1 MDKDINLSRELKTVF
16 DLAKEDAVKNFLTEI
31 SAESVIYYIF
41 KRYINDSDVLEITY
55 FETFLNKYFTDN
67 EKQDLLNDCFYCY
80 QASMKNTQYKLDIS
94 LYNTSNVSLSSEVME
109 IFYRA
114 KAAHKFSESASGIS
128 KDVIDCIEFMLSSMN
143 SSYISTVRVLAS
155 KYGFYK
161 KLGGYLTNMGPETKK
176 SNKDD
181 GKNMEELFEDILKSF
196 GGSTVSSKS
205 TKGEESNKD
214 KEEDEQSQQD
224 FDNAKDEEFEKA
236 GESEAINAMANTID
250 PNSKTPNLDQY
261 SIELTKKAK
270 NGEYDPVIGREKEI
284 QEIIE
289 VLCCRKKN
297 NVIIT
302 GCAGGGKSAIVEKLS
317 QKIADNDV
325 PRELRGKRI
334 FSLDLNALVSGTQY
348 RGQYEERL
356 QNIIKEVVADKNLII
371 FIDEVHNML
380 GNGSSVGSGDMAN
393 ILKPYLARGEFQL
406 IGATTEDEFRKFIE
420 KDGALKR
427 RLTQVRISEPNLEE
441 TFEILKGISK
451 QYSEFHRVLY
461 TDPVLRRCVEWSD
474 KYINDRFFPDKAIGI
489 MDMSS
494 SVAKLNNPIDLSA
507 VDRLT
512 KELEEVKNKKIEAVN
527 DARYEEASE
536 YRDKEKSIEEE
547 LKKETDKLESS
558 DTATWPIVKEDDV
571 ANVISKISGVPVD
584 KIRSTD
590 MEKIKEL
597 KGNLKSKIIGQ
608 DEAVDKMVL
617 ALQRNILGLRDPKKP
632 IYSALL
638 LGPTGVGKT
647 LTAKM
652 IAEQFFGSEKN
663 MELISGSEYSE
674 AWAESK
680 LLGSAPGYVGY
691 SDTEPRLYILR
702 RKPYCCLVVD
712 EFEKFDKKL
721 YNIWLSMLEEGE
733 IVLSNGE
740 KVSCRN
746 CIILFTSN
754 CGTKSLELQGSG
766 IGFTEPSKEGKRKLD
781 VDTVMREVKKEFRPE
796 FLNRLSSIIVYNT
809 LGKEEMDKIF
819 DIEFAKLQ
827 VRLKENYNITVS
839 ESVKNLVIEKCDPKY
854 GARDLQRNIT
864 KYIEEEICKAMLEE
878 DTSGKENININ
889 YTDEKIVVKFS

>member
-1 MDKDINLSRELKTVF
+1 MDKDINLSRELKTIF

-31 SAESVIYYIF
+31 SAESIIYYIF
-41 KRYINDSDVLEITY
+41 KRYIESTDVLEITY
-55 FETFLNKYFTDN
+55 FETFIDNYFSET
-67 EKQDLLNDCFYCY
+67 EKKDMLSDCSYYY

-94 LYNTSNVSLSSEVME
+94 LYNTKNISLSAEVIE
-109 IFYRA
+109 ILYRA
-114 KAAHKFSESASGIS
+114 KAAHKFSETASGIS
-128 KDVIDCIEFMLSSMN
+128 KGCIDCIEFMLSSMN
-143 SSYISTVRVLAS
+143 STYIGSVRVLTNR
-155 KYGFYK
+155 YDFYK
-161 KLGGYLTNMGPETKK
+161 KLGGYLTNMGPTTKK
-176 SNKDD
+176 EKDVGSTLD
-181 GKNMEELFEDILKSF
+181 ELFSEVLKSF
-196 GGSTVSSKS
+196 DTPKA
-205 TKGEESNKD
+205 K
-214 KEEDEQSQQD
+214 KEEGEDKGKNKEEGEKSQQEYD
-224 FDNAKDEEFEKA
+224 SAKDEEFEKA
-236 GESEAINAMANTID
+236 GENEAINAMANTVD

-270 NGEYDPVIGREKEI
+270 NGEYDPVIGRENEI
-284 QEIIE
+284 REIIE

-302 GCAGGGKSAIVEKLS
+302 GCAGGGKSAIVEKLA

-325 PRELRGKRI
+325 PRELKGKRI

-420 KDGALKR
+420 RDGALKR
-427 RLTQVRISEPNLEE
+427 RLTQVRISEPNLDE
-441 TFEILKGISK
+441 TFDILKGISK

-461 TDPVLRRCVEWSD
+461 TDNVIRRCVEWSD
-474 KYINDRFFPDKAIGI
+474 KYINDRFQPDKAIGI
-489 MDMSS
+489 MDMAS
-494 SVAKLNNPIDLSA
+494 SVAKLSKPIDTSL
-507 VDRLT
+507 VDKLI
-512 KELEEVKNKKIEAVN
+512 KDLEEVKTNKIEAVES
-527 DARYEEASE
+527 AEYEKASE
-536 YRDKEKSIEEE
+536 YRDQEKLIEAQ
-547 LKKETDKLESS
+547 LKKETAKLESS
-558 DTATWPIVKEDDV
+558 DTTTWPTVSEDNV
-571 ANVISKISGVPVD
+571 ADVISKISGVPVD

-590 MEKIKEL
+590 MEKVKEL
-597 KGNLKSKIIGQ
+597 KTNLKKKIIGQ
-608 DEAVDKMVL
+608 DEAVDKMIL

-638 LGPTGVGKT
+638 LGNTGVGKT
-647 LTAKM
+647 MTAKV

-663 MELISGSEYSE
+663 MELIAGSEYGE

-754 CGTKSLELQGSG
+754 CGTKSLELKGSG
-766 IGFTEPSKEGKRKLD
+766 IGFTEPSKDGKRKLD

-819 DIEFAKLQ
+819 DIEFKKVQ
-827 VRLKENYNITVS
+827 DRLKDKYNITVS
-839 ESVKNLVIEKCDPKY
+839 ESVKNLVVESCDSKY

-864 KYIEEEICKAMLEE
+864 KYIEEEICRAMLEE
-878 DTSGKENININ
+878 DTTEKKNIDVDYI
-889 YTDEKIVVKFS
+889 DSKIVVKFS

>member
-1 MDKDINLSRELKTVF
+1 MDKDINLSRELRTIF

-31 SAESVIYYIF
+31 SADSIIYYIF
-41 KRYINDSDVLEITY
+41 KRYIEGSDVLEVTY
-55 FETFLNKYFTDN
+55 FESFLNKYFSDA
-67 EKQDLLNDCFYCY
+67 EKREILNDCYYCY

-94 LYNTSNVSLSSEVME
+94 LYNTSNISLGSEVME

-128 KDVIDCIEFMLSSMN
+128 KDVIDCIEFILSSMN
-143 SSYISTVRVLAS
+143 SSYINSVRMLIS
-155 KYGFYK
+155 KYDFYK
-161 KLGGYLTNMGPETKK
+161 KLGGYLTSGPDKK
-176 SNKDD
+176 EKDE
-181 GKNMEELFEDILKSF
+181 GKAMEDLFEDILKSF
-196 GGSTVSSKS
+196 GNSTVPSKS
-205 TKGEESNKD
+205 KKEEEPNKD
-214 KEEDEQSQQD
+214 KEEDEQGQRE
-224 FDNAKDEEFEKA
+224 FNNEKDEEFEKA
-236 GESEAINAMANTID
+236 GENEAINAMANTVD
-250 PNSKTPNLDQY
+250 PNSKTPNLDQF

-270 NGEYDPVIGREKEI
+270 NGEYDPVIGRENEI
-284 QEIIE
+284 KEIIE

-302 GCAGGGKSAIVEKLS
+302 GCAGGGKSAIVEKLA

-427 RLTQVRISEPNLEE
+427 RLTQVRISEPNLDE

-461 TDPVLRRCVEWSD
+461 TDSVLRRCVEWSD

-494 SVAKLNNPIDLSA
+494 SVAKLNNPIDLST

-512 KELEEVKNKKIEAVN
+512 KKLEEVKNKKIEAVN

-536 YRDKEKSIEEE
+536 FRDKEKAIEEE
-547 LKKETDKLESS
+547 LKKESAKLEST
-558 DTATWPIVKEDDV
+558 DTTTWPTVKEDDV

-597 KGNLKSKIIGQ
+597 KGNLKNKIIGQ

-638 LGPTGVGKT
+638 LGSTGCGKT
-647 LTAKM
+647 YTAKL

-663 MELISGSEYSE
+663 LEMISGSEYSE

-702 RKPYCCLVVD
+702 RKPYCCLLVD

-740 KVSCRN
+740 KISCRN

-754 CGTKSLELQGSG
+754 CGTKSLELKGSG
-766 IGFTEPSKEGKRKLD
+766 IGFTEPDKEGRRKLD

-796 FLNRLSSIIVYNT
+796 FLNRLSSIIVYNS
-809 LGKEEMDKIF
+809 LGKEELDKIF
-819 DIEFAKLQ
+819 DIEFKKLQ
-827 VRLKENYNITVS
+827 DRLSEKYTINIT
-839 ESVKNLVIEKCDPKY
+839 EAVKGLVVDNCDSKY

-878 DTSGKENININ
+878 DTTGKKIINVD
-889 YTDEKIVVKFS
+889 YTDSKIKVEFT

>member
-16 DLAKEDAVKNFLTEI
+16 DLAKKDAVKNYLTEI

-41 KRYINDSDVLEITY
+41 KRYIEEPDVLENTY
-55 FETFLNKYFTDN
+55 FEMFFNKYFSDTERQN
-67 EKQDLLNDCFYCY
+67 LLNDCASCY
-80 QASMKNTQYKLDIS
+80 QDSMKNNQYKLDIS
-94 LYNTSNVSLSSEVME
+94 LYNTSSVSLSSEIIE

-114 KAAHKFSESASGIS
+114 KAAHKFFGTESGIS
-128 KDVIDCIEFMLSSMN
+128 KDSIDCIEFILSSMN
-143 SSYISTVRVLAS
+143 SNYIEVVRVLSS
-155 KYGFYK
+155 KYNFFN
-161 KLGGYLTNMGPETKK
+161 KLGGFLTNIPSEPKKVEKK
-176 SNKDD
+176 SGIDD
-181 GKNMEELFEDILKSF
+181 IFGEILSVFSSSPTPNLKS
-196 GGSTVSSKS
+196 K
-205 TKGEESNKD
+205 
-214 KEEDEQSQQD
+214 KEEEPEKENQEENKEEYDSS
-224 FDNAKDEEFEKA
+224 KDEEFERA
-236 GESEAINAMANTID
+236 GENEAINAMANTVD
-250 PNSKTPNLDQY
+250 PNSKTPNLDQF
-261 SIELTKKAK
+261 SIDLVKKAK
-270 NGEYDPVIGREKEI
+270 NGEYDPVIGRENEI
-284 QEIIE
+284 REIIE

-302 GCAGGGKSAIVEKLS
+302 GCAGGGKSAVVEKLA

-325 PRELRGKRI
+325 PRELRDKRI

-356 QNIIKEVVADKNLII
+356 QNIIKEVIAEKNLII

-380 GNGSSVGSGDMAN
+380 GNGSSTGSGDMAN

-406 IGATTEDEFRKFIE
+406 IGATTEDEYRKFIE

-427 RLTQVRISEPNLEE
+427 RLTQVRISEPNVEE
-441 TFEILKGISK
+441 TFKILQGISK

-461 TDPVLRRCVEWSD
+461 TDSVLRRCVEWSD

-494 SVAKLNNPIDLSA
+494 SVAKLNNPVDLSII
-507 VDRLT
+507 DKLT
-512 KELEEVKNKKIEAVN
+512 KELNDVKNEKIKAVEES
-527 DARYEEASE
+527 RYEEASK
-536 YRDKEKSIEEE
+536 YRDKEKEIEEK
-547 LKKETDKLESS
+547 LKKESAKLESS
-558 DTATWPIVKEDDV
+558 DTTSWPVVKEDDV
-571 ANVISKISGVPVD
+571 ANVISKISGVPVN

-590 MEKIKEL
+590 MEKIKTL
-597 KGNLKSKIIGQ
+597 KNNLKSKIIGQ

-754 CGTKSLELQGSG
+754 CGTKSLELKGSG
-766 IGFTEPSKEGKRKLD
+766 IGFTEPDKEGRRKLD

-796 FLNRLSSIIVYNT
+796 FLNRLSSIIVYNS
-809 LGKEEMDKIF
+809 LGKDEMDKIF
-819 DIEFAKLQ
+819 DIEFKKLQ
-827 VRLKENYNITVS
+827 DRLSENYNITVT
-839 ESVKNLVIEKCDPKY
+839 EDVKSVIVDSCDPKY

-864 KYIEEEICKAMLEE
+864 KFVEEEICKAMLEE
-878 DTSGKENININ
+878 DTTGKKNISVD
-889 YTDEKIVVKFS
+889 YVDSKIVVKFS